1 MTSAIPGFR
10 RMADSARPPF
20 GTATLPGLDAG
31 ADLTGRDYV
40 EEEFLAEGDASAWAI
55 TERPGEPTPL
65 GDPRRFVTRVLVRR
79 PRDPERASGTVH
91 LEPLHPMQEEALTW
105 SAAGAAFT
113 RAGDAW
119 VGVSV
124 YAHMAEFLRDVV
136 DPERY
141 AALDI
146 PAPGLEWDILGGVA
160 RALRAGAVPGL
171 RVSRTILSGWSAT
184 GTFTRLFVREGFA
197 RRHPGAIDGAVVV
210 ISSGGAGDAGY
221 PALSP
226 GSAAPAPDDPRRTI
240 RDAGIPV
247 FEVLS
252 ECESET
258 HEHQTRDDSDEP
270 GDPYRLYQVAGTG
283 HIESWARGR
292 LANSTQLAALGRQL
306 PGTPI
311 LERLSDGRLDLVVRA
326 LLTRMDDWIAGRGIP
341 PHAPRLSHDGP
352 ARDNGRDLLRDADG
366 NAVGGIRTPWIEA
379 PLGRYHPHATVAPDA
394 PPMPEWVPFRDPALA
409 AWLRAIVD
417 PFPAERVLARFG
429 SEDGYLA
436 QFTAATRALEDAGL
450 LLEPDARELLDSAPA
465 RWAAA
470 TGT

>member
-79 PRDPERASGTVH
+79 PRDPERASGTAH

-124 YAHMAEFLRDVV
+124 YAHMAQFLREI
-136 DPERY
+136 DPVRY
-141 AALDI
+141 ADIDI
-146 PAPGLEWDILGGVA
+146 PVPGLEWDIFGGVA

-171 RVSRTILSGWSAT
+171 RVERALLSGWSAT
-184 GTFTRLFVREGFA
+184 GTFVRLFLREGFD
-197 RRHPGAIDGAVVV
+197 RRHEGAIDGGAIF

-226 GSAAPAPDDPRRTI
+226 DTPAPALDDPRRTV
-240 RDAGIPV
+240 RDIGIPV
-247 FEVLS
+247 IEVLT

-258 HEHQTRDDSDEP
+258 HEHQVRDDSDAP

-283 HIESWARGR
+283 HIEAWSKGR
-292 LANSTQLAALGRQL
+292 LANDTQLAEVDRSI
-306 PGTPI
+306 PRVPI
-311 LERLSDGRLDLVVRA
+311 VERDSDSRLDLVARA
-326 LLTRMDDWIAGRGIP
+326 ILTRLDDWVAGRRVP
-341 PHAPRLSHDGP
+341 PTQPRFGYDGP
-352 ARDNGRDLLRDADG
+352 QLDDGGRGLARDADG
-366 NAVGGIRTPWIEA
+366 NALGGVRTPWIEA
-379 PLGRYHPHATVAPDA
+379 PLGRYFPHGTVAPDA
-394 PPMPEWVPFRDPALA
+394 PALPSWMPFADPARG
-409 AWLRAIVD
+409 AWLRAITD
-417 PFPAERVLARFG
+417 PFPRERVLERFG
-429 SEDGYLA
+429 SEEEYVA
-436 QFTAATRALEDAGL
+436 AFTAATRSLADAGL
-450 LLEPDARELLDSAPA
+450 LLDADVPELLASAPE
-465 RWAAA
+465 RWAQA
-470 TGT
+470 TA